1 MNCVISPVHQRA
13 GLECPPEKFTTKRSE
28 ATNNVLQ
35 DFVSRESHGKKKV
48 DEYSLASSVEKLV
61 KIQKEDV
68 ELAVV
73 GRGEYKLREEFRY
86 LEVAPSEWS
95 RMRDDQ
101 RKAVLQKFTR
111 LTMMKC
117 NSQALPKPRLPFEV
131 EHIPFAGNSKYWNRL
146 DTS

>member
-1 MNCVISPVHQRA
+1 MNCVISPVRQRA
-13 GLECPPEKFTTKRSE
+13 GLGCPPEKFTTNRSE

-48 DEYSLASSVEKLV
+48 DEYSFALSVEKLV

-73 GRGEYKLREEFRY
+73 GRGEYKLREDFRY

-101 RKAVLQKFTR
+101 RKAVLQKIHEANIDEMQQSSVT
-111 LTMMKC
+111 
-117 NSQALPKPRLPFEV
+117 
-131 EHIPFAGNSKYWNRL
+131 
-146 DTS
+146 